1 MTISMT
7 LTKHD
12 LVVRI
17 SDETRLNRKHV
28 LDVEAM

>member
-1 MTISMT
+1 MTVSMT

-17 SDETRLNRKHV
+17 SDETRLNRNHV